1 MKLLRICLSAIVL
14 LVIVIRSAGQPFSPA
29 EIQDWE
35 KRAKKTEIIRDKWGV
50 PHVYGEKDEDAVF
63 GMVYA
68 QCEDDYWGIE
78 QNYIGKL
85 GRRALYLGEENLI
98 RDLYSSIFI
107 DSAKAMQAYGKLPKY
122 YQGLLDA
129 HAAAL
134 NFYLYKNPAKA
145 KYIKRYESWMQLL
158 GSGPMSNAAPGYA
171 GVGLTNESVTNYL
184 SGREMGGNAVA
195 RVGYRHYDEESQSQG
210 SAAGSNAWGLG
221 PSRTTSGHAFLLI
234 NPHASISVHDL
245 RLEVQMSSGEGLN
258 VYGSPFMGDLVIWNG
273 FNEYAGWGHT
283 VQYADQS
290 DIYKLKFDDPARPL
304 AYRYGKGYKL
314 AEERVVK
321 VRYRAADSVV
331 KEKSYKILY
340 TCMGPVVGVIDG
352 VPVALKDSFDIAGYF
367 AGNWDIQ
374 KVKNYDAFY
383 KVISMCVER
392 PNTFGYADQQGNI
405 AFWHSNAVPKRNP
418 FYDWNL
424 PIEEAGPDVEWKGM
438 HTAEETPHIVNPKS
452 GYFMNCNSDPW
463 ISAGKSSPDS
473 LAFPAYMSYDPR
485 SLRSVRA
492 DRLLNNDKKFSF
504 EEFEK
509 MTLRDYYLIRFE
521 ILFPSL
527 FAMYDRCPDAGLR
540 AALEGPVGVLR
551 KWDFYA
557 DTNSVATTLAMMLEE
572 KLSDLYKV
580 KQHTFSTAKERYAY
594 EYTKATDFPGD
605 TALRSL
611 REVVDNLRKDFGT
624 WEVAWGKI
632 NRLQRISPWGEHKEF
647 DDAQPSVAVISA
659 PNPAGSI
666 NDYQSFRTKKT
677 RLHYG
682 TKGNTFVAVI
692 DFGAKVRARTILC
705 NGESADPSSP
715 HYTDQSR
722 LYATGQ
728 LKEAYFYKDD
738 VLKHVEARYRP
749 GGQAVG
755 QAGGQAVN
763 HPVNHPVNLKK

>member
-1 MKLLRICLSAIVL
+1 MKLSQINFYIIL
-14 LVIVIRSAGQPFSPA
+14 LLIATAHAAAQTP
-29 EIQDWE
+29 ELQDWE
-35 KRAKKTEIIRDKWGV
+35 KRAKRTEIIRDKWGV

-85 GRRALYLGEENLI
+85 GRRALYLGEENLM
-98 RDLYSSIFI
+98 RDLYSSLFI
-107 DSAKAMQAYGKLPKY
+107 DSAKAMQAYTKLPKY

-145 KYIKRYESWMQLL
+145 KYIKHYEPWMQLL
-158 GSGPMSNAAPGYA
+158 GSGPISNAAPGYA

-184 SGREMGGNAVA
+184 AGREIGAAGKSLASNISDRASNVSDRA
-195 RVGYRHYDEESQSQG
+195 SDISYRASYEEPL
-210 SAAGSNAWGLG
+210 SASATTGSNAWGLG

-245 RLEVQMSSGEGLN
+245 RLEVQMVSNEGLN

-273 FNEYAGWGHT
+273 FNEHAGWGHT

-290 DIYKLKFDDPARPL
+290 DIYKLKFDDPKRPL
-304 AYRYGKGYKL
+304 AYRYGKGYKI

-321 VRYRAADSVV
+321 VRYKAADSTI
-331 KEKSYKILY
+331 KEKSYKVLY
-340 TCMGPVVGVIDG
+340 TSFGPVVGIVDG
-352 VPVALKDSFDIAGYF
+352 APVALKDSFDIAGYF
-367 AGNWDIQ
+367 VGNWDMG
-374 KVKNYDAFY
+374 KVKNYDEFY

-418 FYDWNL
+418 FYDWEL
-424 PIEEAGPDVEWKGM
+424 PIEEAGPDVEWQGM
-438 HTAEETPHIVNPKS
+438 HTAEETPHVVNPKS

-463 ISAGKSSPDS
+463 ISSGKSSPDS
-473 LAFPAYMSYDPR
+473 LAFPRYMSYDPR

-509 MTLRDYYLIRFE
+509 MTLRDYYLVRFE

-527 FAMYDRCPDAGLR
+527 FTMYDKTTDAALR
-540 AALEGPVGVLR
+540 SALEGPIGVLK

-557 DTNSVATTLAMMLEE
+557 DTSSVATTLAMGLEE
-572 KLSDLYKV
+572 KLSDIYKV
-580 KQHTFSTAKERYAY
+580 KQHPFSTAKERYAY
-594 EYTKATDFPGD
+594 EFTKATDFPAD
-605 TALRSL
+605 TALRAL
-611 REVVDNLRKDFGT
+611 RDVAEGLKKDFGT

-647 DDAQPSVAVISA
+647 DDAQPSWAVISA

-677 RLHYG
+677 KLHYG

-692 DFGAKVRARTILC
+692 DFGPKLKARTILC
-705 NGESADPSSP
+705 NGESADPSST
-715 HYTDQSR
+715 HYTDQSQ

-728 LKEAYFYKDD
+728 LKDAFFYKEDI
-738 VLKHVEARYRP
+738 LKHMEARYHP
-749 GGQAVG
+749 GNQ
-755 QAGGQAVN
+755 
-763 HPVNHPVNLKK
+763 KK